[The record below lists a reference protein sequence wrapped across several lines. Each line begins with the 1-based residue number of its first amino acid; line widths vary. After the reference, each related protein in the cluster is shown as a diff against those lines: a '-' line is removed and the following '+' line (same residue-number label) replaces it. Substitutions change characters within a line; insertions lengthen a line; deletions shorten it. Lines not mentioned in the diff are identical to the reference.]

1 MSRGPWC
8 KSEEE
13 RKERQRASFERCVA
27 RNEERYRQLAKE
39 RSKRLYKLRKE
50 LLRKITKLNSTQLK
64 EIVASYCPADDESGV
79 DGEE

>member
-8 KSEEE
+8 KTDEE

-27 RNEERYRQLAKE
+27 KDEARYRQLAKE

-50 LLRKITKLNSTQLK
+50 LLGKISRLNSTQLK
-64 EIVASYCPADDESGV
+64 AIVEAYCGDE
-79 DGEE
+79 